1 MEYGGGDEFL
11 RGPDGEVMK
20 DRYGRPIRRRQ
31 GVQRSQPEQV
41 TRFDPR
47 PVQPVQPNYPPQQVA
62 PPQVQPQ
69 YVPPAQ
75 PQYVSPVQQPPAGP
89 ATRERHRHPIL
100 RRLGII
106 FSLLFVLFVGALA
119 WVDMGL
125 NRVDALTNYSGRP
138 SGGSGTNW
146 LLVGS
151 DSRQGLSEEQQ
162 SELHT
167 GGDTGSGRTDSIML
181 VHVPLAGKATI
192 LSIPRDSYVDI
203 PGYGKN
209 KINAAFSFG
218 GPQLLQKTVE
228 QSTGIHIDHYA
239 EIGFGGF
246 AGIVDAIGGV
256 NICVDQAMNDE
267 YAGINLQPGCQDMD
281 GKTALGFVRSRYA
294 LADGDI
300 GRARNQRAFLSAI
313 MKKAASPSTWLN
325 PFRMIPLLSKAKVSF
340 TVNENDHVWHL
351 ARLGIALAGGPNTE
365 SVPVGS
371 YASVDVGSVI
381 IWDEAGAQ
389 QVFNKFK

>member
-11 RGPDGEVMK
+11 RGPDGEIMK
-20 DRYGRPIRRRQ
+20 DRYGRPIRRRHTP
-31 GVQRSQPEQV
+31 RPEQPEQM

-47 PVQPVQPNYPPQQVA
+47 PVQPMQPVQQAQPIQPA
-62 PPQVQPQ
+62 PPQ

-75 PQYVSPVQQPPAGP
+75 PQYVSPVQQPPAAP
-89 ATRERHRHPIL
+89 APQKRRRRHPFL

-106 FSLLFVLFVGALA
+106 CSILVILFVGALV

-125 NRVDALTNYSGRP
+125 NRVEALTNYSGRP

-151 DSRQGLSEEQQ
+151 DSRQGLSEKEQ

-167 GGDTGSGRTDSIML
+167 GGDTGGGRTDSIMV
-181 VHVPLAGKATI
+181 VHIPLAGKATI
-192 LSIPRDSYVDI
+192 LSIPRDSYVNI

-228 QSTGIHIDHYA
+228 QATGIHIDHYA

-325 PFRMIPLLSKAKVSF
+325 PFRMLPLLSKAKVSF
-340 TVNENDHVWHL
+340 TVNKKDHVWHL
-351 ARLGIALAGGPNTE
+351 ARLGIALASGPNTE

-381 IWDEAGAQ
+381 IWDDARAQ
-389 QVFNKFK
+389 EIFNKLK